1 MKLYRTTGYTPLLTY
16 FVAEDDVDAL
26 SKAEVALWEDM
37 DAIPDEA
44 VVVRT
49 IRLARSLE
57 ELDDDKWLTRIPLFI
72 PDTEP
77 ERTCAQILLEERE
90 RQKGAEEAARQTRFF
105 FFDWDGST

>member
-26 SKAEVALWEDM
+26 NKAAVALWEDM

-49 IRLARSLE
+49 IRRARSLE

-77 ERTCAQILLEERE
+77 ERTCAQILLERE
-90 RQKGAEEAARQTRFF
+90 RQKEAEAAARQTRFF
-105 FFDWDGST
+105 FVDWDGSP